1 MVCGRGT
8 YLRVLATDLGERLQV
23 GGVLA
28 WLERTEYGPFKIAD
42 AVKLEE
48 LMESSNPRSYL
59 LPAELAV
66 EMVPRIDL
74 LPAGALA
81 VQRGQSVWI
90 QRAPDLGAEQPGPTQ
105 EVRAHGPDGRLVALG
120 EVTGL
125 RFRPTK
131 VLLPISG

>member
-1 MVCGRGT
+1 
-8 YLRVLATDLGERLQV
+8 
-23 GGVLA
+23 
-28 WLERTEYGPFKIAD
+28 LERTEYGPFKLTE
-42 AVKLEE
+42 AVRLDD
-48 LMESSNPRSYL
+48 LLASPDPRSYL
-59 LPAELAV
+59 LPPELAV

-90 QRAPDLGAEQPGPTQ
+90 QRAPDLGVEVPGQ
-105 EVRAHGPDGRLVALG
+105 SLEVRAHGPDGRLVALG